1 MDKQDE
7 LERLRE
13 RALSLNQAIQDLDHD
28 IERAVHAAASG
39 STDTGR
45 AIAMVRDRHNDQLGL
60 MFELGKVDAQIADL
74 ENRVREQD
82 ERGEEQRAAQ
92 EWQAELPVAQE
103 DHLDWLRPVLDAPEP
118 SVEHG
123 REERHQH
130 HAGEERM
137 LQEMQREDREPDDY
151 LDWWR
156 K

>member
-7 LERLRE
+7 LERLRG
-13 RALSLNQAIQDLDHD
+13 RALSLDEAVKAIDHE
-28 IERAVHAAASG
+28 IERVVQDIRTGAGDV
-39 STDTGR
+39 GR
-45 AIAMVRDRHNDQLGL
+45 ALSFLQERQNVQAGYMYD
-60 MFELGKVDAQIADL
+60 LGKVDAQIADL

-82 ERGEEQRAAQ
+82 ERGGEQHAAQ

-103 DHLDWLRPVLDAPEP
+103 DHLDWLRPVLEAPEP

-123 REERHQH
+123 RDERHPH
-130 HAGEERM
+130 HEGEERM
-137 LQEMQREDREPDDY
+137 LREMQREDREPDDY

>member
-13 RALSLNQAIQDLDHD
+13 RALSLNQAIQDLDYD
-28 IERAVHAAASG
+28 VERAVHSAASG

-45 AIAMVRDRHNDQLGL
+45 AISMVRDRHNHQLGL
-60 MFELGKVDAQIADL
+60 MYDLGKVEAQIADL

-82 ERGEEQRAAQ
+82 ERGEEQRATQ

-103 DHLDWLRPVLDAPEP
+103 DHLDWLRPVLDAPETA
-118 SVEHG
+118 VEHG
-123 REERHQH
+123 RDERHPH
-130 HAGEERM
+130 HEGEERM
-137 LQEMQREDREPDDY
+137 LTEMQREDLEPDDY

>member
-7 LERLRE
+7 LESLRE
-13 RALSLNQAIQDLDHD
+13 RALSLDEAVKAIDHEMEQVVHEIRAGTDD
-28 IERAVHAAASG
+28 I
-39 STDTGR
+39 GR
-45 AIAMVRDRHNDQLGL
+45 ALSFLQERQNVQAGYMYD
-60 MFELGKVDAQIADL
+60 LGKVEAQIADL

-123 REERHQH
+123 RDERHPH
-130 HAGEERM
+130 HEGEERM
-137 LQEMQREDREPDDY
+137 LTEMQREDVAPDDY